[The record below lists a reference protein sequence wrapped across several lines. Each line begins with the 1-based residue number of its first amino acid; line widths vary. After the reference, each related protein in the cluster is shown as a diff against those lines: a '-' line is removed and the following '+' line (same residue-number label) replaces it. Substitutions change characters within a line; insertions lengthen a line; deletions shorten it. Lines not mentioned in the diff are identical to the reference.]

1 MDWKKVLKFDRAKM
15 RRREKREKDAIDET
29 HFSDS
34 EKEHM
39 RRLAHSNRA
48 ATESD
53 HLEGRREKRR
63 KMGLRTTRQDRIM
76 GTAGTPRGKRVHR
89 MKPEDRPKPRRKAT
103 KEEEEELRLRNKP
116 PIMRNTRGQ

>member
-15 RRREKREKDAIDET
+15 RRREKREEDAIDET
-29 HFSDS
+29 HFSGA
-34 EKEHM
+34 EKDHM
-39 RRLAHSNRA
+39 SRLARLNREA
-48 ATESD
+48 EEQD
-53 HLEGRREKRR
+53 HLEGRREKRKR
-63 KMGLRTTRQDRIM
+63 MGLRTTQQDRIM
-76 GTAGTPRGKRVHR
+76 GTAGTPRSKRVHR